1 MSDTFITVIAI
12 LLAVVLLVVVPLQ
25 VTSQRVDTMSKLDV
39 DTLTSDLPV
48 DYTKPI
54 IERYAFSK
62 ISLHLCEFCIPLK

>member
-39 DTLTSDLPV
+39 DTLTSDFVEQIRTTGSIQFL
-48 DYTKPI
+48 YQLLQ
-54 IERYAFSK
+54 EFQCHL
-62 ISLHLCEFCIPLK
+62 ISM